1 MQWWRVITQWAAEAE
16 PAGEGRDDAHLL
28 GTPEGASEALGPSW
42 ASQCNTV
49 FAKLQESPGKD
60 HYGG

>member
-16 PAGEGRDDAHLL
+16 PAGERGDDVHLL
-28 GTPEGASEALGPSW
+28 GTREGASEALGPFW
-42 ASQCNTV
+42 APQCNTV
-49 FAKLQESPGKD
+49 VAKLQESPGND